1 MTERLFLLD
10 AYALIFR
17 AYYAFIRSPRI
28 DSTGRDTGAVFG
40 FALTLLDI
48 LEKESPEH
56 IAVVFDPP
64 GGSFRH
70 REYAEYKA
78 QREETP
84 EGIRIAVPLIKEIL
98 AAFRIPAVEVPDFEA
113 DDTIGTLAKQAEEQ
127 GLAVRMVT
135 PDKDFGQLVSERIK
149 IYRPKSGGGYETW
162 GPAEVCEKFGLSIP
176 GQMIDYLG
184 LVGDSSDN
192 IPGCKGIG
200 AKTAEKLLAEY
211 GSIDGIYAHQ
221 DELKG
226 AVAKKIQEGE
236 EQTRFSR
243 YLATIRTD
251 APIVFDSE
259 AYRRT
264 SPDMAAVRECFAAL
278 EFRTLLKRLESTP
291 TDAPA
296 TDLFAGMVQAQEPPT
311 DLFGE
316 GTDATGLPLKKLT
329 DVPHEYTILKTEEE
343 IADCIRMFSATPCFS
358 FDTETD
364 SKDALRANIVAI
376 TLCAESGRAFFIP
389 LPEDEE
395 IGKRRLDLL
404 RPLFADTAIGKVGQ
418 NMKYDIQVLS
428 RYGIEVRGQL
438 FDTMIAHYLLF
449 PDLRHNMDEM
459 AETLLGYCTIHY
471 SDLVGSDKQEVHIR
485 QVPLQNLADYAME
498 DADIT
503 WQLYERLNAMLSEA
517 GMTSLFESIEMP
529 LVPVLADMERSGVK
543 LDTEVL
549 RRTASGLSEEMQRI
563 KDEIYRLA
571 GHSFNINSPSQVGTV
586 LFEELQITEKP
597 KKTKSGS
604 YSTNEEILVKL
615 QEKHPIVRLILDY
628 RGIKKL
634 LSTYV
639 EALPEM
645 RYPDGKLHT
654 SFNQTV
660 ATTGRLSS
668 SNPNLQNIPIRT
680 EVGRGLRAA
689 FVPDNDEC
697 IFMSADY
704 SQIELRLMAHLS
716 EDESLIQAFL
726 HGEDIHR
733 ATASKIYRL
742 PLVEVTDDMRRRA
755 KTANFGI
762 IYGISAFG
770 LSERLNISRTEA
782 KALIEGYFASY
793 PGVKAYMDRSIAE
806 AKRQGYVTTLFGRK
820 RFLRDINSAN
830 AVVRGYAER
839 NAINAPIQGSAA
851 DLIKLAMIRIHEE
864 INERKLRSRMIL
876 QVHDELNFNVLRP
889 EAAEVRELVRSCME
903 GVMPSL
909 RVPLIAEIGE
919 GANWLEAH

>member
-1 MTERLFLLD
+1 
-10 AYALIFR
+10 
-17 AYYAFIRSPRI
+17 
-28 DSTGRDTGAVFG
+28 
-40 FALTLLDI
+40 
-48 LEKESPEH
+48 
-56 IAVVFDPP
+56 
-64 GGSFRH
+64 
-70 REYAEYKA
+70 
-78 QREETP
+78 
-84 EGIRIAVPLIKEIL
+84 
-98 AAFRIPAVEVPDFEA
+98 
-113 DDTIGTLAKQAEEQ
+113 
-127 GLAVRMVT
+127 
-135 PDKDFGQLVSERIK
+135 
-149 IYRPKSGGGYETW
+149 
-162 GPAEVCEKFGLSIP
+162 
-176 GQMIDYLG
+176 
-184 LVGDSSDN
+184 
-192 IPGCKGIG
+192 
-200 AKTAEKLLAEY
+200 
-211 GSIDGIYAHQ
+211 
-221 DELKG
+221 
-226 AVAKKIQEGE
+226 
-236 EQTRFSR
+236 
-243 YLATIRTD
+243 
-251 APIVFDSE
+251 
-259 AYRRT
+259 
-264 SPDMAAVRECFAAL
+264 
-278 EFRTLLKRLESTP
+278 
-291 TDAPA
+291 
-296 TDLFAGMVQAQEPPT
+296 
-311 DLFGE
+311 
-316 GTDATGLPLKKLT
+316 
-329 DVPHEYTILKTEEE
+329 
-343 IADCIRMFSATPCFS
+343 
-358 FDTETD
+358 
-364 SKDALRANIVAI
+364 
-376 TLCAESGRAFFIP
+376 
-389 LPEDEE
+389 
-395 IGKRRLDLL
+395 
-404 RPLFADTAIGKVGQ
+404 
-418 NMKYDIQVLS
+418 
-428 RYGIEVRGQL
+428 
-438 FDTMIAHYLLF
+438 MIAHYLLF

-459 AETLLGYCTIHY
+459 AETLLGYCTVHY

-529 LVPVLADMERSGVK
+529 LVPVLANMERSGVK

-549 RRTASGLSEEMQRI
+549 RRTASGLGEEMQRI
-563 KDEIYRLA
+563 EDEIYRLA

-615 QEKHPIVRLILDY
+615 QEKHPSVRLILDY

-864 INERKLRSRMIL
+864 ITERKLRSRMIL